1 MHQPI
6 AGRPSACRS
15 NTHGWLPHAW
25 AGVVLLSTTVQLARR
40 SDDPW
45 HLLWARPVNAEAHT
59 LRFLVVDDN
68 EEIREVFCRLV
79 RRAGHLASIAK
90 DGLEALDSLQRESFD
105 VMLLD
110 LSMPRMNGV
119 EVVRW
124 LRDNPAVAPDMRI
137 VVVSAWTGEQR
148 GVLQELGVDTVM
160 QKPLRI
166 QQLTDLIAEGLLDQA
181 APAGG
186 MSGGRGCDGR
196 DVDRP
201 VKT

>member
-1 MHQPI
+1 M
-6 AGRPSACRS
+6 S
-15 NTHGWLPHAW
+15 
-25 AGVVLLSTTVQLARR
+25 
-40 SDDPW
+40 
-45 HLLWARPVNAEAHT
+45 AEAQT

-68 EEIREVFCRLV
+68 EDIRDVFCRLV
-79 RRAGHLASIAK
+79 QRAGHLASVAK
-90 DGLEALDSLQRESFD
+90 DGLEALDTLQRESFD

-148 GVLQELGVDTVM
+148 GVLQELGVDTAI

-166 QQLTDLIAEGLLDQA
+166 QQLSDLIAEGLLGQA
-181 APAGG
+181 APAEGTS
-186 MSGGRGCDGR
+186 SGRSH
-196 DVDRP
+196 
-201 VKT
+201 T

>member
-1 MHQPI
+1 M
-6 AGRPSACRS
+6 
-15 NTHGWLPHAW
+15 
-25 AGVVLLSTTVQLARR
+25 
-40 SDDPW
+40 
-45 HLLWARPVNAEAHT
+45 NADAPT

-68 EEIREVFCRLV
+68 EDICDVFCRIV
-79 RRAGHLASIAK
+79 QRAGHLASVAR

-124 LRDNPAVAPDMRI
+124 LRENPAVAPDMRI

-148 GVLQELGVDTVM
+148 GVLQDLGVDTAI

-166 QQLTDLIAEGLLDQA
+166 QQLTDLIAEGILGQA
-181 APAGG
+181 RPARGTSSA
-186 MSGGRGCDGR
+186 MS
-196 DVDRP
+196 
-201 VKT
+201 

>member
-1 MHQPI
+1 MSP
-6 AGRPSACRS
+6 
-15 NTHGWLPHAW
+15 
-25 AGVVLLSTTVQLARR
+25 
-40 SDDPW
+40 
-45 HLLWARPVNAEAHT
+45 EAQT
-59 LRFLVVDDN
+59 LHFLVVDDS
-68 EEIREVFCRLV
+68 EEIRDVFCRLV
-79 RRAGHLASIAK
+79 QRAGHRASIAK
-90 DGLEALDSLQRESFD
+90 DGLEALDSLQGESFD

-148 GVLQELGVDTVM
+148 GVLQELGVDTMV

-166 QQLTDLIAEGLLDQA
+166 QQLTDLIAEGLLDRA

-186 MSGGRGCDGR
+186 TSLDH
-196 DVDRP
+196 P
-201 VKT
+201 AT

>member
-1 MHQPI
+1 M
-6 AGRPSACRS
+6 S
-15 NTHGWLPHAW
+15 
-25 AGVVLLSTTVQLARR
+25 
-40 SDDPW
+40 
-45 HLLWARPVNAEAHT
+45 AEAQT
-59 LRFLVVDDN
+59 LHFLVVDDN
-68 EEIREVFCRLV
+68 EEIRDVFCRLV
-79 RRAGHLASIAK
+79 QRAGHVASIAR

-148 GVLQELGVDTVM
+148 GVLQELGVDTMV

-166 QQLTDLIAEGLLDQA
+166 QQLTDLIAEGLLGRA
-181 APAGG
+181 ALADGTSSSRSDSDG
-186 MSGGRGCDGR
+186 GGR
-196 DVDRP
+196 
-201 VKT
+201 